1 MSSRLGY
8 KLAILPGLS
17 EFQFE
22 TVSKTKKHTQ
32 EAGRLVDLC
41 EFKANLVYIMSY
53 RPVRDT

>member
-8 KLAILPGLS
+8 KLAILPGLP
-17 EFQFE
+17 EFQTE

-32 EAGRLVDLC
+32 EAGRLADLC
-41 EFKANLVYIMSY
+41 EFKAKLVYIMSY